1 MEQDPSR
8 RRAFAWSIGLAT
20 VVGLALRVLWPEL
33 RPIHHDEA
41 VNWYFAGRILN
52 SGLYEYDPSNY
63 HGPTFHYLAA
73 LGRGLLGDRLLAL
86 RMPMMLVGAAMIPL
100 AASLR
105 GLFGRVGAAG
115 VAWALALSPS
125 LVFYAR
131 DAIHE
136 TLLAA
141 LSLVAVYAAAA
152 CWTGGRAAL
161 TGNAGLLG
169 GTVGGMIATKETA
182 ALTFACWGA
191 GLVVALLLAGRPAR
205 DRLRL
210 LLGGR
215 GWRRPLLAAAGAGL
229 VVVVITFTG
238 FRRPQALLDLLSTL
252 QIWAARGA
260 EGAGHQKPWHVFP
273 LWLWLSEAPLILLAL
288 GACIRGLWRRDP
300 VDGLLLTWAAVA
312 LAAYSA
318 ISYKTPWCLIQ
329 VSLPV
334 ALLAGRGLG
343 SLVSLARGPRCLPLR
358 LAAATLAL
366 LLLLATGVRAVDYS
380 FVRYDD
386 RETPLVYV
394 QTHRE
399 TVLAMEATTAARDA
413 VGEGVVIR
421 HLHRSSYPFNWY
433 LRPNGPQREE
443 REPLPDDLAGA
454 DVLLTEPSDSLLIQ
468 DRLDGPYRWRRFQFR
483 DSLSLDLWVAER
495 HAGLLADPEA
505 WTPVEPGEPEAEAA
519 PEEPAP

>member
-1 MEQDPSR
+1 MSLDLPARDLSP
-8 RRAFAWSIGLAT
+8 RAFAWAIGLAT
-20 VVGLALRVLWPEL
+20 AVGLLLRVLWPEL

-41 VNWYFAGRILN
+41 VNWYFAGRVLN
-52 SGLYEYDPSNY
+52 SGLYEYDPANY

-73 LGRGLLGDRLLAL
+73 LGRGVLGDRLLAL
-86 RMPMMLVGAAMIPL
+86 RMPMMLVGAAMVPMC
-100 AASLR
+100 AWLR
-105 GLFGRVGAAG
+105 VLFGRRGAAA
-115 VAWALALSPS
+115 VAWTIALSPS

-141 LSLVAVYAAAA
+141 LTLLAVYAAAA
-152 CWTGGRAAL
+152 CWTGGRATL

-169 GTVGGMIATKETA
+169 GALAGMVATKETA
-182 ALTFACWGA
+182 ALTFAGWGV
-191 GLVVALLLAGRPAR
+191 GLVVALLMAGRPAHE
-205 DRLRL
+205 RLGRL
-210 LLGGR
+210 LGAG
-215 GWRRPLLAAAGAGL
+215 GWRRPLLALLGVGL
-229 VVVVITFTG
+229 AVIVITFTG

-260 EGAGHQKPWHVFP
+260 EGAGHEKPWHVFP

-288 GACIRGLWRRDP
+288 GAAIRGLWRRDP
-300 VDGLLLTWAAVA
+300 LDALLLCWSLVA

-318 ISYKTPWCLIQ
+318 ISYKTPWCVIQ

-343 SLVSLARGPRCLPLR
+343 DLWALAGGSRALPLR
-358 LAAATLAL
+358 LAAGLVAL
-366 LLLLATGVRAVDYS
+366 LLLTAATVRAVDYS
-380 FVRYDD
+380 FVRHDD

-399 TVLAMEATTAARDA
+399 VEQAMAAIVAVRDA
-413 VGEGVVIR
+413 VGEGVVLR
-421 HLHRSSYPFNWY
+421 HLHRASYPFNWY

-454 DVLLTEPSDSLLIQ
+454 DAMMTEPGDSLEIQ
-468 DRLDGPYRWRRFQFR
+468 ARLDGSYLWRRFKFR
-483 DSLSLDLWVAER
+483 DTLSMDVWVAER
-495 HAGLLADPEA
+495 HSGLLGDLEG
-505 WTPVEPGEPEAEAA
+505 WDPVEPTAA
-519 PEEPAP
+519 P